1 MRTLTRNMGFDS
13 LRIMLNFYLNIFTID
28 LPGVRLMVHSLV
40 SSFLPRSTSFLK
52 NKNIS
57 IKKNIDK
64 YRVDVF
70 RKLGL
75 LKRLAMNLGKTSYLK

>member
-13 LRIMLNFYLNIFTID
+13 LRIILNFYLNIFTID
-28 LPGVRLMVHSLV
+28 LPGARLMVHSLV
-40 SSFLPRSTSFLK
+40 SSFLPRSTSFFK

-64 YRVDVF
+64 CRVE
-70 RKLGL
+70 LGL
-75 LKRLAMNLGKTSYLK
+75 LKRLAMNLEKTSYLK